1 MTSGIFAARC
11 RAELTSGIFITTGR
25 FTVEAR
31 KESSR
36 DGVPEIDLVD
46 GEALTL
52 LLKDLRMGVETEKIE
67 KVSIKPEYF
76 LAI

>member
-1 MTSGIFAARC
+1 MQGRTDK
-11 RAELTSGIFITTGR
+11 GIFITSGR
-25 FTVEAR
+25 FTSEAR

-52 LLKDLRMGVETEKIE
+52 MLKDLGMGVATEMVE
-67 KVSIKPEYF
+67 KVSIDRSYF
-76 LAI
+76 GTV